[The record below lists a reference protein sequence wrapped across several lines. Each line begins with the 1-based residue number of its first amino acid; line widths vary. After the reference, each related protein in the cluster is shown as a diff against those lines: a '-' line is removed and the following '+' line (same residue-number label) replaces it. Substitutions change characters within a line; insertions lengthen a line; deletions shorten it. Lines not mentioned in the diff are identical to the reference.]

1 MKVQNGKACLS
12 AFPFFVSNF
21 TLSLDSNPMSLEQFV
36 SDLKQLVDD
45 AKSSFGSA
53 STGEEL
59 DAARIEFLG
68 AKQGRL
74 KTIQKSLGKIEKED
88 KPAAGK
94 ELNGTK
100 SAITAAFEDAKS
112 RLGAGPDG
120 EVADPTFDPTLPGT
134 TFRLGN
140 LHPITQTIN
149 ELKDI
154 MGRLGFT
161 HAEGPEVEDDYH
173 NFKALNIPTS
183 HPARDPLDNFYL
195 RTAQNQ
201 ADSIGKEL
209 DDDNPLLLR
218 SQTSTVQIRVMETT
232 KPPIRIFSLGR
243 VYRPDTPDW
252 SHYPM
257 FHQMEGLMIDQNV
270 TLADLKTVLRLFAN
284 SYLGGEVEIRI
295 RPSFFPFTEPS
306 VEADYFWNG
315 KWVEFGGA
323 GIVDPNVIQAVGYD
337 PEKVGGF
344 AFGLGIERLC
354 MIRHKITDIRYLF
367 TNDVRFLRQF

>member
-1 MKVQNGKACLS
+1 
-12 AFPFFVSNF
+12 
-21 TLSLDSNPMSLEQFV
+21 MSLETFL
-36 SDLKQLVDD
+36 SDLKQLVDE
-45 AKSSFGSA
+45 AKSSFDAASSA
-53 STGEEL
+53 DEL

-68 AKQGRL
+68 AKKGRL
-74 KTIQKSLGKIEKED
+74 KSVQKSMGTIDNSD

-94 ELNGTK
+94 ELNATK
-100 SAITAAFEDAKS
+100 GAITEAFDAAKS
-112 RLGAGPDG
+112 RLGGGAEG
-120 EVADPTFDPTLPGT
+120 EAVDPTFDPTLPGT
-134 TFRLGN
+134 QFRVGN

-161 HAEGPEVEDDYH
+161 HSEGPEVEDDYH
-173 NFKALNIPTS
+173 NFKALNIPAS

-195 RTAQNQ
+195 RAAQNQ
-201 ADSIGKEL
+201 ADSVANEL

-232 KPPIRIFSLGR
+232 KPPVRIFSLGR

-257 FHQMEGLMIDQNV
+257 FHQMEGLMVDENV

-284 SYLGGEVEIRI
+284 SYLGGDVKIRI

-306 VEADYFWNG
+306 VEADYYWNG

-323 GIVDPNVIQAVGYD
+323 GVVDPNVLAAVGYD
-337 PEKVGGF
+337 TEAVSGF